1 MKKGLLSLL
10 AVALTIVSCQNY
22 DDQFAELTG
31 LVNDLSTDVAGL
43 SQVQTDLGTLS
54 TLVSNMK
61 TAIDADFT
69 SIEGDI
75 ATLEQL
81 LTDVADSQ
89 DLGEIVELL
98 ADLQE
103 DVDTLLEADA
113 VINQPVTITNSA
125 NLEYV
130 SSLIGYAVDDPNVIV
145 NGAVTINT
153 TALNASETITANAIA
168 GKIRTVI
175 GNVTITSAAALNL
188 ESLSFINGDYS
199 VSGSDA
205 NDVNLATISGSLTTN
220 YPGVNDYTHLSEVG
234 AVVISNSASATLVD
248 FTGVTVA
255 SFDDGTAS
263 PGVVVFDSATSV
275 NLGTAPVTSVQANAA
290 TSVETRMV
298 TAAGITI
305 SATSATAINV
315 NQMTSS
321 TGNISVTGAGTTTI
335 VHFDGLATSTGDVTT
350 VAVGEAHF
358 GALTQAGTLAI
369 AANAA
374 ANFGALTDTDAAA
387 SIGGQT
393 VILTALAAATGTL
406 TLPNATTA
414 NLPAFSTSTLNG
426 VSAAVAT
433 SANMVSAAVADLS
446 LPSAT
451 TLTLTSQAED
461 FVTTD
466 ATRIAQIPAVT
477 SLDITGK
484 AISDGTAAGVT
495 GTDIDITSSASIT
508 TISVAGDIHSLSV
521 DGGDVT
527 SITTAGNISDL
538 LIENAGELTSL
549 TLGHTFITGDTAVT
563 ISVQNSDK
571 LAALDMSNV
580 SKVKS
585 IDIQGNA
592 VLASIVAPSAT
603 VLPEAGA
610 AISATTGTNSLTGA
624 YTFGVDET
632 AATETTALIPAIA
645 PIIASNSLNSILT
658 WWNAAAA
665 NADAG
670 VATSTSLEVE
680 NLTWTDETDTAQA
693 GDLTAALGDDTSDVT
708 AFADPIANNA
718 TRALVTNE

>member
-610 AISATTGTNSLTGA
+610 AISAITGTNSLTGA